1 MNHKSNSYFPLRLP
15 SIVIILI
22 FGVLA
27 PSFWC
32 APVQSQIPDTIDIPI
47 ADSVLIK
54 RHSPT
59 KATLYSTV
67 LPGLGQIYNR
77 KWWKVPI
84 IYAGFGVMT
93 YFIYSNTDEYLV
105 YRSAYIEKVNGN
117 TNGNYAGLVAK
128 YSEDELLSSTEYY
141 RRNLELSIL
150 ITAVWYILNI
160 IDATVDAHLYTYD
173 INDNLS
179 FKVSPGL
186 LPPATNSFKIQPGI
200 KLSLRF

>member
-1 MNHKSNSYFPLRLP
+1 MNYKSNSHFSSRHP
-15 SIVIILI
+15 SIFIILI
-22 FGVLA
+22 VGVLA

-32 APVQSQIPDTIDIPI
+32 TPVHGQIPDTIEIPL

-67 LPGLGQIYNR
+67 LPGLGQIYNH

-93 YFIYSNTDEYLV
+93 YFIYSNTDEYLT

-117 TNGNYAGLVAK
+117 TNGNYANLVSK
-128 YSEDELLSSTEYY
+128 YSEEDLLSTAEYY
-141 RRNLELSIL
+141 RRNLEFSIL
-150 ITAVWYILNI
+150 LTAVWYILNI
-160 IDATVDAHLYTYD
+160 IDAAVDAHLYTYD
-173 INDNLS
+173 INKNLS